1 LIISE
6 ALNIISKWLLQQTQN
21 NVILR
26 IDFMLEEFYYPEQI
40 LPEELDHLLAQGWY
54 RMGQSL
60 FTTDYVLFDERIY
73 PAIWLRNDLN
83 QYREGKTIQ
92 KLRKRNQAFQIR
104 FQKARI
110 TPEHEW
116 LYRQYQKG
124 IPFLVSSSVH
134 QLLLGYGL
142 GEQDLFN
149 TYEISIIHNNHLI
162 ASSYFDIGANSAEG
176 ISAFYHPAY
185 RTCSLGKYMIYLQIQ
200 VCHGNGLRWY
210 YPGYFVPG
218 YKHLDYK
225 LDIGT
230 ECLSYFDKKDLQW
243 HNIEKY
249 NGQGVSLDMR
259 NFMQQ
264 YFPQFPQEGL

>member
-1 LIISE
+1 
-6 ALNIISKWLLQQTQN
+6 
-21 NVILR
+21 
-26 IDFMLEEFYYPEQI
+26 M
-40 LPEELDHLLAQGWY
+40 
-54 RMGQSL
+54 
-60 FTTDYVLFDERIY
+60 
-73 PAIWLRNDLN
+73 
-83 QYREGKTIQ
+83 
-92 KLRKRNQAFQIR
+92 RKRNQAFQIR

-124 IPFLVSSSVH
+124 IPFLVSSSGH

-185 RTCSLGKYMIYLQIQ
+185 RACSLATHDLFTNSRFVMATDF
-200 VCHGNGLRWY
+200 VWY

-225 LDIGT
+225 LDIG
-230 ECLSYFDKKDLQW
+230 CRAFSYFDKKICSGMALKNTMVRAFLW
-243 HNIEKY
+243 ICEILC
-249 NGQGVSLDMR
+249 SSIFL
-259 NFMQQ
+259 NFPKRA
-264 YFPQFPQEGL
+264 FE